1 MKLFAPVQ
9 NKVSLQFETTYFKD
23 YTVDEIEFIKK
34 QQNDLISIQNII
46 NLQIDLGLI
55 KLQKSY
61 AKKVNILEVW
71 NGDMWRMNKVKD
83 EKYFRYF
90 ITVIDADPS
99 SKFTFSFVYNNLIK
113 RKESGLANGRFGDQA
128 TQYHSIEKNRNAI
141 IDLKG
146 HCQVK
151 KFPLEANSHKEEELI
166 NVSIEALNKQFLDWI
181 NILKKYNSY
190 PLNNVD
196 DFFERE
202 ADADTKSRAEALYEK
217 LKIKTA
223 DGDKATFNQTHQI
236 QIYTQLNKIEALV
249 NSSPEI
255 STSKKKVL
263 SGQINNM
270 KKSLAT
276 EKKNIIIRA
285 YSFFMVNGTKY
296 APKLFEQLLLEL
308 LKEGAKAGLKL
319 LF

>member
-1 MKLFAPVQ
+1 MKLFAPAQ

-34 QQNDLISIQNII
+34 QQNDLINIQNII

-61 AKKVNILEVW
+61 AKKVNILAVE
-71 NGDMWRMNKVKD
+71 NSFLWRMHKVKG

-99 SKFTFSFVYNNLIK
+99 SKFTFSFIYNNLIK
-113 RKESGLANGRFGDQA
+113 RKESGLPDGPLGKEVTTYRAGKGPRK
-128 TQYHSIEKNRNAI
+128 SIA
-141 IDLKG
+141 DFKG
-146 HCQVK
+146 HYHILK
-151 KFPLEANSHKEEELI
+151 SPENANNRKDLALE
-166 NVSIEALNKQFLDWI
+166 NVSIEELNKQFLDWI
-181 NILKKYNSY
+181 KILKKYNSY
-190 PLNNVD
+190 PLNNVEN
-196 DFFERE
+196 FFEQE
-202 ADADTKSRAEALYEK
+202 ADADTKNRAEALYEK